1 MRSNAEK
8 RHCKRSI
15 VLPSWR
21 DEVRIALCPD
31 RVTLARV
38 SRRGRPEIIAKHV
51 VHCSAPG
58 TSDWKPCVEAL
69 HQALLEPFL
78 HNADATVVISNHFVR
93 YAMVPWSEH
102 LVSDDEKRAWVKH
115 HFVELY
121 GELPGATEYRWS
133 EERPDTACVATAV
146 DGEFIAEIRAAF
158 EPASLRLRSVQPYL
172 MAVFNRWK
180 QHAKGNAAWIL
191 VAETG
196 RACIAAVANGEWR
209 TITSKKIG
217 LDWQAELPLA
227 LGRELLLADD
237 TSAPAVILAYAP
249 DVTKLDFPAWNEV
262 PVKVLAPRAL
272 RGFSPYSD
280 AQYAMALTGV
290 V

>member
-1 MRSNAEK
+1 M
-8 RHCKRSI
+8 
-15 VLPSWR
+15 LPSWR

-237 TSAPAVILAYAP
+237 TSAPTVILAYAP

>member
-1 MRSNAEK
+1 
-8 RHCKRSI
+8 

-38 SRRGRPEIIAKHV
+38 SRRWRPEVTAKHV
-51 VHCSAPG
+51 VHCSAAG
-58 TSDWKPCVEAL
+58 TSDWKPCLEAL
-69 HQALLEPFL
+69 RQALPEPFL
-78 HNADATVVISNHFVR
+78 RNADASVVISNHFVR

-115 HFVELY
+115 HFVELF
-121 GELPGATEYRWS
+121 GELAGATEYRWS
-133 EERPDTACVATAV
+133 DDRPDTACVASAV
-146 DGEFIAEIRAAF
+146 DGEFVSAIRAAF
-158 EPASLRLRSVQPYL
+158 EPTSLRLRSVQPYL

-180 QHAKGNAAWIL
+180 PHAKRNSAWFL
-191 VAETG
+191 VVESG

-217 LDWQAELPLA
+217 LDWRAELPLV
-227 LGRELLLADD
+227 LGRELLLANDS
-237 TSAPAVILAYAP
+237 SAPAVILAYAP
-249 DVTKLDFPAWNEV
+249 EDAKLDFPAWNEV
-262 PVKVLAPRAL
+262 PVKVLAPKAL
-272 RGFSPYSD
+272 AGFSPYSD